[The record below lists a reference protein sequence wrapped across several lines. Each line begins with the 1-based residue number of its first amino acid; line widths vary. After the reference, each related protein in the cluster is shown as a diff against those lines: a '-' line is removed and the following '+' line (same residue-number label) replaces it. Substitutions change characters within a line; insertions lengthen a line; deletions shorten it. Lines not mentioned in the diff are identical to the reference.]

1 MPSPVE
7 PAIEQTREF
16 PHSDLVLAQHR
27 RILESPGFRNSKR
40 YAAVLRYIVEQTL
53 NGNADHLK
61 ERTIGVD
68 IFGRTPD
75 YDTASDHVVRSAM
88 AEVRKRLGQDYGAEI
103 SPPELQ
109 IELQPGSYIPQFR
122 LPPALTE
129 ELPVTPEIVP
139 PSGTVRT
146 KQW

>member
-1 MPSPVE
+1 MTSPVV
-7 PAIEQTREF
+7 PAMGASCPGETKHRT
-16 PHSDLVLAQHR
+16 PRADLVLDQLR

-75 YDTASDHVVRSAM
+75 YDTSSDHVVRSAM
-88 AEVRKRLGQDYGAEI
+88 AEVRKRLGQYYAVATAC
-103 SPPELQ
+103 SELQ
-109 IELQPGSYIPQFR
+109 
-122 LPPALTE
+122 
-129 ELPVTPEIVP
+129 
-139 PSGTVRT
+139 
-146 KQW
+146 